1 MQKTGE
7 LVNNQLSGSVHCH
20 SIRAALQ
27 SAEFL
32 NVEPRCKNNKGHIKV
47 MLIIQAMALEED
59 AEALGRLI
67 QDWGE
72 DTTASN
78 CFFK

>member
-7 LVNNQLSGSVHCH
+7 LVNNQLSGSACCH
-20 SIRAALQ
+20 SIPTASQ

-32 NVEPRCKNNKGHIKV
+32 NVEPRRKNNKNHIKV
-47 MLIIQAMALEED
+47 VLIIQPMAVEED

-67 QDWGE
+67 
-72 DTTASN
+72 
-78 CFFK
+78 